1 MPHKKLFFISLIILL
16 SINTYAQV
24 PDSVYYKRLFYVCKV
39 WGHIKYYHTE
49 TANGNVNWDNELLNT
64 ISGIKNASDNNSF
77 NDSLLLIINSAGS
90 MEISSETLPDIID
103 SLFIVNFEWIHNPI
117 FSNSVKAKLD
127 TIKSRFRPQSNVYI
141 NETEWGTLNFG
152 WDQSYYQGDNYPT
165 EEKRILALFR
175 YWNIINYFFPYK
187 HIMDQ
192 NWDISLNEFIPQII
206 GAQDSI
212 SYNLAFKELTTRIN
226 DSHGFYFNNVTYLN
240 WLGQCYPPFLVRQ
253 IENEMVI
260 TQVLPQI
267 TEVSIGDIIREIDG
281 VDIYQLR
288 DSLRRY
294 AHGSNDIIIEN
305 ELNNIIMHGAIGNFT
320 ITVDEG
326 SFIHSELM
334 SRNHSNHRVLL
345 NSIPTNPSWQD
356 TLVNENNHFGI
367 VDLGS
372 LKASEV
378 ETMFNDL
385 WNTDAIIFD
394 LRNYP
399 HWTLFDIANY
409 LYSSPT
415 HFVNFTIPDITYPG
429 RLFWHEEYIG
439 NRNTNSYTGKI
450 MILFDERTLSRA
462 EYFCMGLEQFPN
474 AIKIGSTTAGAD
486 GDVSNI
492 YLPGTVH
499 TMASFLGVYYPDY
512 TQTQRVG
519 IIPDYEI
526 SPTIVGIKARKDEVM
541 EYALNFDFSI
551 IDEKEITG
559 NTILYPNPV
568 NHILKYDFVEK
579 NPHLLEIYDI
589 QGHKM
594 KAINLNSSSGE
605 IDISELRKG
614 IYIVKIFTIKS
625 TLSKLIIKH

>member
-1 MPHKKLFFISLIILL
+1 MRLVFVSILILL
-16 SINTYAQV
+16 SISTYAQV
-24 PDSVYYKRLFYVCKV
+24 PDSVYYKRLFYVCKT

-49 TANGNVNWDNELLNT
+49 IANGNVNWDNVLLNT
-64 ISGIKNASDNNSF
+64 ISGIKNASDSDSF
-77 NDSLLLIINSAGS
+77 NDSLLIIINSAGTMGTS
-90 MEISSETLPDIID
+90 TETLPDIID
-103 SLFIVNFEWIHNPI
+103 SLFIVNYEWIHNPI

-127 TIKSRFRPQSNVYI
+127 TIVSRFRPQSNVYI

-152 WDQSYYQGDNYPT
+152 WDQLYYHGDSYPT

-192 NWDISLNEFIPQII
+192 NWDTSLIEFIPQII
-206 GAQDSI
+206 GAKDAI

-226 DSHGFYFNNVTYLN
+226 DSHGIYFNNVTYIN
-240 WLGQCYPPFLVRQ
+240 WLGHCYPPFLVKQ
-253 IENEMVI
+253 IESEMVI

-267 TEVSIGDIIREIDG
+267 TEVSIGDIIKEIDG

-305 ELNNIIMHGAIGNFT
+305 ELNNIIMHGAIGSFA
-320 ITVDEG
+320 ITVNG
-326 SFIHSELM
+326 SSSIHSELM
-334 SRNHSNHRVLL
+334 SRNHTNYAVLM

-367 VDLGS
+367 VDMGS
-372 LKASEV
+372 LKTSEI
-378 ETMFNDL
+378 ETMFSDL

-399 HWTLFDIANY
+399 QWTLYDIANY

-429 RLFWHEEYIG
+429 KLFWHEEYIG
-439 NRNTNSYTGKI
+439 NGSTNPYSGKI
-450 MILFDERTLSRA
+450 MILFDERTISRA
-462 EYFCMGLEQFPN
+462 EYFCMGLEQIPN

-499 TMASFLGVYYPDY
+499 TMASFIGVYYPDY
-512 TQTQRVG
+512 SQTQRVG
-519 IIPDYEI
+519 IIPDYKVL
-526 SPTIVGIKARKDEVM
+526 PTIAGIKAGKDEVM
-541 EYALNFDFSI
+541 EYALNFNFSI
-551 IDEKEITG
+551 INENKISENI
-559 NTILYPNPV
+559 NLFPNPT
-568 NHILKYDFVEK
+568 NNILHYKFANKLPFLMELYDM
-579 NPHLLEIYDI
+579 
-589 QGHKM
+589 QGHKI
-594 KAINLNSSSGE
+594 KAINLNSSYGE
-605 IDISELRKG
+605 IDISDLRKG
-614 IYIVKIFTIKS
+614 IYIVKVFTDKI
-625 TLSKLIIKH
+625 TLSKLIVKH

>member
-1 MPHKKLFFISLIILL
+1 MIILL
-16 SINTYAQV
+16 SISTYAQV
-24 PDSVYYKRLFYVCKV
+24 PDSVYYKRLFYVCKA

-49 TANGNVNWDNELLNT
+49 TANGNVNWDNILLNT
-64 ISGIKNASDNNSF
+64 ISGIKKASDNDSF
-77 NDSLLLIINSAGS
+77 NDSLLIIINSAGTMGTS
-90 MEISSETLPDIID
+90 TETLPDISD
-103 SLFIVNFEWIHNPI
+103 SLFIVNYEWIHNPI
-117 FSNSVKAKLD
+117 LSNSVKAKLD
-127 TIKSRFRPQSNVYI
+127 TIKSRFRPQSNIYI

-152 WDQSYYQGDNYPT
+152 GDQLYYHGDSYPT

-175 YWNIINYFFPYK
+175 YWNIINYFFSYK

-192 NWDISLNEFIPQII
+192 NWDLSLNEFIPQII
-206 GAQDSI
+206 GAQDAL

-226 DSHGFYFNNVTYLN
+226 DSHGFYFNNVTYIN
-240 WLGQCYPPFLVRQ
+240 WLGRCYPPFLVKQ
-253 IENEMVI
+253 IESEMVI

-267 TEVSIGDIIREIDG
+267 TEVSIGDIIKEIDG

-367 VDLGS
+367 VDMGS
-372 LKASEV
+372 LKTSEV
-378 ETMFNDL
+378 ETMFSDL

-399 HWTLFDIANY
+399 QWTLFDIANY

-415 HFVNFTIPDITYPG
+415 HFANLAIPDITYPG
-429 RLFWHEEYIG
+429 RLFWHKEYIG
-439 NRNTNSYTGKI
+439 NGNTNPYSGKI
-450 MILFDERTLSRA
+450 MILFNERTLSRA
-462 EYFCMGLEQFPN
+462 EYSCMGLEQFPN

-526 SPTIVGIKARKDEVM
+526 LPTIAGIKAGKDEVM

-551 IDEKEITG
+551 INENKFSENI
-559 NTILYPNPV
+559 NLFPNPT
-568 NHILKYDFVEK
+568 NNILQYEFANKRPF
-579 NPHLLEIYDI
+579 LMEIHDI

-594 KAINLNSSSGE
+594 KTINLNSSYGE
-605 IDISELRKG
+605 IDISDLKKG
-614 IYIVKIFTIKS
+614 IYLIKAYTKEHTFS
-625 TLSKLIIKH
+625 RLIIKN